1 MANKLYVGNLSYS
14 TDEAELQGLFAQYG
28 EVASVNIITD
38 KMTGRARGFGFVEMA
53 TPEAAQAA
61 IDATNGM
68 ELRGR
73 QLRVNEAQEQNR
85 DRPRGGGGG
94 RGGNGGGYGGGGG
107 GYRDRGDRY

>member
-14 TDEAELQGLFAQYG
+14 TDEAELQNLFSQYG

-53 TPEAAQAA
+53 TSEGAKAA
-61 IDATNGM
+61 IEATNGM

-73 QLRVNEAQEQNR
+73 QLRVNEALEQNR
-85 DRPRGGGGG
+85 DRSGGGGRP
-94 RGGNGGGYGGGGG
+94 RGGNGGGFGGGS
-107 GYRDRGDRY
+107 RGRY

>member
-1 MANKLYVGNLSYS
+1 MANKLYVGNLNYS

-38 KMTGRARGFGFVEMA
+38 KAPCRARGFGFVEMA

-61 IDATNGM
+61 IAATNGM

-85 DRPRGGGGG
+85 EKFRSHSGGA
-94 RGGNGGGYGGGGG
+94 Y
-107 GYRDRGDRY
+107 RGDRY

>member
-14 TDEAELQGLFAQYG
+14 TDEAELQGVFAQYG

-61 IDATNGM
+61 IEATNGM

-85 DRPRGGGGG
+85 SKPRS
-94 RGGNGGGYGGGGG
+94 RGGNDGYGGG
-107 GYRDRGDRY
+107 YHRNDRY

>member
-61 IDATNGM
+61 IEATNGL

-73 QLRVNEAQEQNR
+73 QLRVNEAMEQNR
-85 DRPRGGGGG
+85 DRPRSSH
-94 RGGNGGGYGGGGG
+94 GGGYGGGG
-107 GYRDRGDRY
+107 DRY

>member
-14 TDEAELQGLFAQYG
+14 TDEAELQGIFAQYG

-61 IDATNGM
+61 IEATNGM

-85 DRPRGGGGG
+85 TRSRPRGG
-94 RGGNGGGYGGGGG
+94 NDSYGGGGG
-107 GYRDRGDRY
+107 GYHRGERNDRY